1 MNSNKKPL
9 NHQYSNAS
17 SRVENPS
24 GGTEMLTTY
33 DTEQKEKSINAW
45 YLLQCKARQDNRA
58 EENLARQGY
67 TYFRPKIIGK
77 HNLGDEKKSHESLF
91 PSYIFIQL
99 GIKDNWGALRSTKGI
114 LKLVKFGEH
123 PQAVETAV
131 IDQIKDRLE
140 SLAKIKESIDESHG
154 RIKDISKT
162 LDMIFSTGDGDIRAG
177 LLLAL
182 VRKEIKA

>member
-9 NHQYSNAS
+9 NHQYSNSNSKA
-17 SRVENPS
+17 ENVV
-24 GGTEMLTTY
+24 GEIETRNTHG
-33 DTEQKEKSINAW
+33 TEQKDKTIKAW

-67 TYFRPKIIGK
+67 TYFRPKIIKK
-77 HNLGDEKKSHESLF
+77 HDSSNEKTNHQSLF

-123 PQAVETAV
+123 PQAVEATV
-131 IDQIKDRLE
+131 IEQIKDRLE
-140 SLAKIKESIDESHG
+140 SLAKIEDDTDESPSQL
-154 RIKDISKT
+154 KNISKT
-162 LDMIFSTGDGDIRAG
+162 LDMIFSTPHGDIRAG

-182 VRKEIKA
+182 VRKKIKA